1 MPKNRTRRKTQK
13 RSFLAKLSIV
23 IRTCLIFS
31 VVISLVY
38 AWEKVVKPASV
49 LGPPHHNLPIWKTN
63 MIRAQL
69 MPKLSILSSSQ
80 SNSNGVS
87 DFVILPGEPANSISE
102 RLANQGIVPD
112 ANLLTQYMIYKGID
126 SRIQSGYFQFT
137 DDMSTIQIAHSL
149 TSSIPSQINFYVWPG
164 WRREQLADSL
174 SRHPHLSVDRA
185 TFLAFVN
192 RDLPLPDQY
201 SFMNQIPAE
210 MSLEGYLYPGHYV
223 FSPKATASE
232 VLNQILTAFD
242 TNISII
248 NAQNTLHGLTLHEF
262 VTLASIVQR
271 EMILIEEASK
281 IAGVFLN
288 RLSLGMPLAADATTQ
303 YALATTD
310 NWWPQ
315 LSLDPR
321 LVDSPYNTYVILGLP
336 PGPIC
341 NPSAITLNSV
351 ANPES
356 SDLLYFRATCDN
368 SGRHNFSY
376 TYEQHL
382 ALGCN

>member
-1 MPKNRTRRKTQK
+1 MPKNRTRRKAQK
-13 RSFLAKLSIV
+13 RSGLAKLSIV
-23 IRTCLIFS
+23 IRICVILS
-31 VVISLVY
+31 VLISLVY
-38 AWEKVVKPASV
+38 AWEKVVKPASI
-49 LGPPHHNLPIWKTN
+49 LGQPHDNLPIWKAN

-69 MPKLSILSSSQ
+69 MPKFSILSSSQ
-80 SNSNGVS
+80 SNSNIVS

-102 RLANQGIVPD
+102 RLANQGIVSD

-137 DDMSTIQIAHSL
+137 GDMSTIQIAHSL
-149 TSSIPSQINFYVWPG
+149 TSSIPSKINFYVWPG

-192 RDLPLPDQY
+192 RDLSLPDQY

-223 FSPKATASE
+223 FSPNATASE
-232 VLNQILTAFD
+232 VLHQILTTFD

-248 NAQNTLHGLTLHEF
+248 NAQNSLHGLTLHEF
-262 VTLASIVQR
+262 ITLASIVQR
-271 EMILIEEASK
+271 EMILVEEASK

-288 RLSLGMPLAADATTQ
+288 RLSLGMPLGADATTQ
-303 YALATTD
+303 YALATAD

-321 LVDSPYNTYVILGLP
+321 LVDSPYNTYIIFGLP

-351 ANPES
+351 AKPEY
-356 SDLLYFRATCDN
+356 SDLLYFRAACDN

-382 ALGCN
+382 ALDCN

>member
-13 RSFLAKLSIV
+13 RSSLAKLSIV
-23 IRTCLIFS
+23 IRTCVIFS

-49 LGPPHHNLPIWKTN
+49 LGPPHDNLPIWKTN
-63 MIRAQL
+63 VIRAQL
-69 MPKLSILSSSQ
+69 IPKFSVLSSSQ
-80 SNSNGVS
+80 RNSNEIS
-87 DFVILPGEPANSISE
+87 DFVISPGENANSISE

-137 DDMSTIQIAHSL
+137 GDMNTIQIAHSL
-149 TSSIPSQINFYVWPG
+149 TSSIPSKINFYVWPG
-164 WRREQLADSL
+164 WRHEQLADSL

-185 TFLAFVN
+185 TFLAFIN

-210 MSLEGYLYPGHYV
+210 MSLEGYLYPGNYV

-232 VLNQILTAFD
+232 VLNQILTTFD
-242 TNISII
+242 TNTPII
-248 NAQNTLHGLTLHEF
+248 NAQNNSHNLTLHEF

-271 EMILIEEASK
+271 EMILDEEAPK
-281 IAGVFLN
+281 IASVFLN

-310 NWWPQ
+310 NWWPK

-341 NPSAITLNSV
+341 NPSANALDSV
-351 ANPES
+351 AKPES
-356 SDLLYFRATCDN
+356 SDLLYFRAACDN

-382 ALGCN
+382 ALDCN